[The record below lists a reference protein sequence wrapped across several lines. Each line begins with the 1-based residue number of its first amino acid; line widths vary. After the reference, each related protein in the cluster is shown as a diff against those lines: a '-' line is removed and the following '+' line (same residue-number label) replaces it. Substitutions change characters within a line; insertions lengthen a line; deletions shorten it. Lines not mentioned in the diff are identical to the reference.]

1 MLKIDAFL
9 SLAESVELYMYIKEL
24 LFELTFRLASLELGN
39 IHVHTCVIVNGAKI
53 ITYYDSLC
61 II

>member
-1 MLKIDAFL
+1 
-9 SLAESVELYMYIKEL
+9 MYIKEI